1 MQFGKLYYV
10 ALSPYC
16 DSMDTIEEFRQS
28 DFYFAAYEITIN
40 KDD

>member
-1 MQFGKLYYV
+1 
-10 ALSPYC
+10 
-16 DSMDTIEEFRQS
+16 MDTIEEFRQS